1 MLTPQQQAMRAEK
14 EKEAEQKLK
23 SMLQNMTT
31 ALESVGFVN
40 PMLKVYKLTKDLD
53 HFALVAAL
61 ISLNALSQLTYDP
74 YSFSLVRKARELILD
89 GPHFIVGL
97 LTIFKQYHFS
107 TYKKFI
113 LYLIHFIKVS
123 I

>member
-1 MLTPQQQAMRAEK
+1 MRAEK

-23 SMLQNMTT
+23 TMLKDMTT
-31 ALESVGFVN
+31 ALESIGYVN

-61 ISLNALSQLTYDP
+61 ISLNALSQLTYEP
-74 YSFSLVRKARELILD
+74 YTFSLVRKAKELILD

-97 LTIFKQYHFS
+97 LTIFR
-107 TYKKFI
+107 
-113 LYLIHFIKVS
+113 
-123 I
+123 